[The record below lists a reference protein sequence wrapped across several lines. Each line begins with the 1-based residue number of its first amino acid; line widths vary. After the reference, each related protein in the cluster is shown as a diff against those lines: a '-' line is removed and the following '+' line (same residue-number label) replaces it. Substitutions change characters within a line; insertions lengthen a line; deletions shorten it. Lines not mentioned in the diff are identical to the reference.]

1 MKKGD
6 NMKKS
11 KTQVQSNRKISGDKV
26 KRAAMKLISLAL
38 TGISIAIVSSVFFE
52 AESRYYAVAV
62 NRSLTFPDLI
72 ILASFTGAVYCGA
85 LLQAPKIF
93 RFFDQ
98 KINKLFSKGGSK

>member
-1 MKKGD
+1 
-6 NMKKS
+6 MKKS

-26 KRAAMKLISLAL
+26 KRAAMKLISLA
-38 TGISIAIVSSVFFE
+38 
-52 AESRYYAVAV
+52 
-62 NRSLTFPDLI
+62 FPDLI

-85 LLQAPKIF
+85 ILQTPKIF

>member
-62 NRSLTFPDLI
+62 D
-72 ILASFTGAVYCGA
+72 
-85 LLQAPKIF
+85 
-93 RFFDQ
+93 
-98 KINKLFSKGGSK
+98 